1 MTNSVEIR
9 GLSRAFD
16 GNTVLHDLDLD
27 IREGEFVALL
37 GHSGCG
43 KSTLLRILAGLDDE
57 IGGEVTVPARRSAAF
72 QSPRLLPWLKVW
84 RNVVLGL
91 PGRPDRS
98 RAEKALHEV
107 GIADRATV
115 WPKTLSGGQAQR
127 VSLARAL
134 VREPELLLLDEPFGA
149 LDALTRGRVQQLVAE
164 LWQRH
169 GCAILLVTHDV
180 EEALLLADRVL
191 VMDEGR
197 IAHDLTVGLPRPRDL
212 TAPEF
217 VALRA
222 RLLGWLG
229 VTPTNTPADAKALEG
244 TLS

>member
-1 MTNSVEIR
+1 MTDSVEPANSVEIR

-16 GNTVLHDLDLD
+16 GSTVLHDLDLD

-91 PGRPDRS
+91 PGRPDR
-98 RAEKALHEV
+98 ALAAKALDEV

-197 IAHDLTVGLPRPRDL
+197 IAHELTVDLPRPRGL
-212 TAPEF
+212 TTPDF
-217 VALRA
+217 VTLRA

-229 VTPTNTPADAKALEG
+229 VTRTLEG
-244 TLS
+244 TPS

>member
-16 GNTVLHDLDLD
+16 GNPVLHDLDLD

-91 PGRPDRS
+91 PGRPDRTL
-98 RAEKALHEV
+98 ADKALDEV
-107 GIADRATV
+107 GIAERATV

-149 LDALTRGRVQQLVAE
+149 LDALTRGKVQQLVGE

-191 VMDEGR
+191 VMDEGH
-197 IAHDLTVGLPRPRDL
+197 IAHDVTVDLPRPRDL
-212 TAPEF
+212 TASEF
-217 VALRA
+217 VTLRA
-222 RLLGWLG
+222 RVLGWLG
-229 VTPTNTPADAKALEG
+229 VAPTLEG
-244 TLS
+244 TPS

>member
-1 MTNSVEIR
+1 MSSTTLANSVEIR

-16 GNTVLHDLDLD
+16 GHTVLHDLDLD

-91 PGRPDRS
+91 PGRPDRALAR
-98 RAEKALHEV
+98 RALDEV
-107 GIADRATV
+107 GIAERAMV

-217 VALRA
+217 VSLRA
-222 RLLGWLG
+222 RLLNWLG
-229 VTPTNTPADAKALEG
+229 VTPTLEG
-244 TLS
+244 NPS

>member
-1 MTNSVEIR
+1 MPNSVEIR
-9 GLSRAFD
+9 ALSRAFD

-43 KSTLLRILAGLDDE
+43 KSTLLRILAGLDEE

-91 PGRPDRS
+91 PGRPDRALAE
-98 RAEKALHEV
+98 RALAEV
-107 GIADRATV
+107 GIADRASV

-197 IAHDLTVGLPRPRDL
+197 IPHELTVDLPRPRDL

-217 VALRA
+217 VSLRA
-222 RLLGWLG
+222 RLLNWLG
-229 VTPTNTPADAKALEG
+229 VTRTLEG
-244 TLS
+244 TPS

>member
-1 MTNSVEIR
+1 VTIMTNSVETR

-43 KSTLLRILAGLDDE
+43 KSTLLRILAGLDEE

-91 PGRPDRS
+91 PGRPDRALAD
-98 RAEKALHEV
+98 RALDEV
-107 GIADRATV
+107 GIADRATA

-197 IAHDLTVGLPRPRDL
+197 IAHELTVDLPRARDL

-217 VALRA
+217 VTLRA
-222 RLLGWLG
+222 RLLNWLG
-229 VTPTNTPADAKALEG
+229 VTRTLEG
-244 TLS
+244 TPS

>member
-1 MTNSVEIR
+1 MANSVEIR

-91 PGRPDRS
+91 PGRPDR
-98 RAEKALHEV
+98 ALALKALDEV
-107 GIADRATV
+107 GIAERATV

-149 LDALTRGRVQQLVAE
+149 LDALTRLKMQELFGRLRD
-164 LWQRH
+164 RH
-169 GCAILLVTHDV
+169 GFAALLVTHDV
-180 EEALLLADRVL
+180 DEALLLADRALVL
-191 VMDEGR
+191 DQAR
-197 IAHDLTVGLPRPRDL
+197 ITDQVVVPLDRPR
-212 TAPEF
+212 APDDPGF
-217 VALRA
+217 GPLR
-222 RLLGWLG
+222 RHLLDRLG
-229 VTPTNTPADAKALEG
+229 VPVGRRPGTPG
-244 TLS
+244 

>member
-1 MTNSVEIR
+1 MANSVEIR

-91 PGRPDRS
+91 PGRPDRVL
-98 RAEKALHEV
+98 AVKALDEV
-107 GIADRATV
+107 GIAERATV

-134 VREPELLLLDEPFGA
+134 VREPELLLLDESRSA
-149 LDALTRGRVQQLVAE
+149 RWTR
-164 LWQRH
+164 
-169 GCAILLVTHDV
+169 
-180 EEALLLADRVL
+180 
-191 VMDEGR
+191 
-197 IAHDLTVGLPRPRDL
+197 
-212 TAPEF
+212 
-217 VALRA
+217 
-222 RLLGWLG
+222 
-229 VTPTNTPADAKALEG
+229 
-244 TLS
+244 